1 MNWLAHILLSKK
13 SIDFQIG
20 NFIAD
25 PYKAR
30 PWENASNDL
39 KNGMHIH
46 KIIDSYSDKHET
58 FKRSK
63 KRLKE
68 KGLLKGIIIDF
79 VYDYLLTKNWD
90 KYCNIKLEDFTQ
102 EFYERAY
109 IQKDSYPL
117 RANQIV
123 ENMIARD
130 LLNYS
135 DFLHLKK
142 AFQRLD
148 MRLSPKLAQRD
159 SAISYYEIVCE
170 KIDKLEEDFLEFFP
184 DLIKRVN
191 DELIILDEEKL
202 NHIKI

>member
-1 MNWLAHILLSKK
+1 MNWLAHVLLSKK
-13 SIDFQIG
+13 DIDFQIG

-30 PWENASNDL
+30 PWENASDNL
-39 KNGMHIH
+39 KNGMHTH
-46 KIIDSYSDKHET
+46 KIIDSYSDKHEA
-58 FKRSK
+58 FKKSK

-68 KGLLKGIIIDF
+68 KGILKGIIIDF

-90 KYCNIKLEDFTQ
+90 KYCNIKLKDFNQ

-109 IQKDSYPL
+109 IQKDNYPL

-123 ENMIARD
+123 ENMISRD

-135 DFLHLKK
+135 SFAHLEK
-142 AFQRLD
+142 AFKRLD

-170 KIDKLEEDFLEFFP
+170 KIDELEEDFLEFFP

-191 DELIILDEEKL
+191 EELRTLGEDKL

>member
-1 MNWLAHILLSKK
+1 MNWLAHVLLSKK

-46 KIIDSYSDKHET
+46 KIIDSYSDKHEA

-90 KYCNIKLEDFTQ
+90 KYSNIKLEVFIQ
-102 EFYERAY
+102 EFYEKAY

-130 LLNYS
+130 LLNYK
-135 DFLHLKK
+135 DFKHLKK
-142 AFQRLD
+142 AFERLD

-159 SAISYYEIVCE
+159 SAISYYEIVCK
-170 KIDKLEEDFLEFFP
+170 KIDELEDDFLEFFP

-191 DELIILDEEKL
+191 EELKALEEEKL

>member
-1 MNWLAHILLSKK
+1 MNWLAHVLLSKK

-46 KIIDSYSDKHET
+46 KIIDSYSDKHEA

-68 KGLLKGIIIDF
+68 KGLLKGIIVDF
-79 VYDYLLTKNWD
+79 TYDYLLIKNWD
-90 KYCNIKLEDFTQ
+90 KFSNIAFDEFTRRFYKQANLAKLN
-102 EFYERAY
+102 
-109 IQKDSYPL
+109 YPQ
-117 RANQIV
+117 RPKEIV
-123 ENMIARD
+123 SNMIQRD

-135 DFLHLKK
+135 DLEHLKQ
-142 AFQRLD
+142 AFSRLD
-148 MRLSPKLAQRD
+148 RRLSPKLAQRD

-170 KIDKLEEDFLEFFP
+170 KIPQLEEDFLEFFP
-184 DLIKRVN
+184 ALIKEATK
-191 DELIILDEEKL
+191 DLDPKRL
-202 NHIKI
+202 KHIKL